1 MSQHDL
7 IFGSLDFDD
16 NPAPMIT
23 TYRDYVNF
31 DAATVE
37 NAILAIPWSDFFA
50 SNEPDLLVNFFNEQV
65 KQVHDA
71 YSSIFIGN
79 APIGIKVEKIKAHF
93 LKTYPHISAIIYI
106 DFIDAE
112 AARNAC
118 QENQKIFE
126 GKRLRVSLARERKP
140 INKEATLFV
149 GNLKYSTSE
158 EQLFDEFVEF
168 GEIDMVRIIA
178 GKGFGFVHFAD
189 PASVD
194 KAAVKNKIKFNGREI
209 HVERSRPPI
218 QKESSEQESI
228 DRAIAS
234 QNLLKKQ
241 QAPGGYLNYRRNQ
254 TRNQLALELLER
266 VINVQCRRPKSGIK
280 F

>member
-1 MSQHDL
+1 
-7 IFGSLDFDD
+7 
-16 NPAPMIT
+16 MIVSELFCT
-23 TYRDYVNF
+23 
-31 DAATVE
+31 
-37 NAILAIPWSDFFA
+37 
-50 SNEPDLLVNFFNEQV
+50 
-65 KQVHDA
+65 

-79 APIGIKVEKIKAHF
+79 APVGIKVEKIKAHF
-93 LKTYPHISAIIYI
+93 LKYGKIKKCTVIKDINANSHFRKTYPHISTIIYI
-106 DFIDAE
+106 DFIDVE

>member
-1 MSQHDL
+1 MRQFVKFTNSSSS
-7 IFGSLDFDD
+7 IPCGRI
-16 NPAPMIT
+16 NAAP
-23 TYRDYVNF
+23 VKH
-31 DAATVE
+31 E
-37 NAILAIPWSDFFA
+37 NWTEDSGKKGNAVKELFVPPGVGEA
-50 SNEPDLLVNFFNEQV
+50 
-65 KQVHDA
+65 KQVLICSEN
-71 YSSIFIGN
+71 SSIFIGN

>member
-1 MSQHDL
+1 MCRKAGTQNSLFYKGYRMYNQLPEGAKNTRNINEFKNLYPRYVRFAYRSASPTLGAGSPCDPHDTRSVPYGDRHARRSEL
-7 IFGSLDFDD
+7 
-16 NPAPMIT
+16 
-23 TYRDYVNF
+23 Y
-31 DAATVE
+31 TV
-37 NAILAIPWSDFFA
+37 P
-50 SNEPDLLVNFFNEQV
+50 V
-65 KQVHDA
+65 
-71 YSSIFIGN
+71 
-79 APIGIKVEKIKAHF
+79 
-93 LKTYPHISAIIYI
+93 
-106 DFIDAE
+106 
-112 AARNAC
+112 
-118 QENQKIFE
+118 
-126 GKRLRVSLARERKP
+126 RELP
-140 INKEATLFV
+140 VALPPFC
-149 GNLKYSTSE
+149 SE
-158 EQLFDEFVEF
+158 EHPCRDHNRHRICPPLQPVDAGNQAIRWTCHRSLGSVNKPRSVEAE
-168 GEIDMVRIIA
+168 GEERVRVRIIA